1 LDIADVIAV
10 LLLAGAGLAV
20 SIAPSMIDS
29 LAAAGLF
36 IAKVLGS
43 IVLLVGSAVLVLVC
57 AAVATTWRI
66 KSRLRTE
73 AHRARDVT

>member
-20 SIAPSMIDS
+20 SIAPSAFDS
-29 LAAAGLF
+29 LAAGLF
-36 IAKVLGS
+36 IAKVLGT

-57 AAVATTWRI
+57 LPPLPRPGE
-66 KSRLRTE
+66 LRADCEPRRTG
-73 AHRARDVT
+73 HGT